1 MKIEKAIELL
11 NKDRLAYLEFFK
23 GVITG
28 VQRAGTLSA
37 WVEFR
42 SSGWCPDVDE
52 KERKALKAVQKYVAK
67 IQQDALDSMGQTY
80 TF

>member
-28 VQRAGTLSA
+28 VQRAGTMSA

-42 SSGWCPDVDE
+42 SSNCPDVDE
-52 KERKALKAVQKYVAK
+52 KERKALKTVRKYVAK
-67 IQQDALDSMGQTY
+67 IQQDTLDSMGQTY